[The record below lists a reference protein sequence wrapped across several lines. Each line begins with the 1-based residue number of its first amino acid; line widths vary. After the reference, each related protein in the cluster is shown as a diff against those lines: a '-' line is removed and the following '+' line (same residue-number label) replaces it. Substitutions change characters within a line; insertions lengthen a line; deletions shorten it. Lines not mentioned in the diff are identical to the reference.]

1 MKEKPITQWEGR
13 GTRAQ
18 EVSQES
24 GAHLWGQKVRDS
36 GNQRLTK
43 YSEKTAILELNNQSV
58 AF

>member
-24 GAHLWGQKVRDS
+24 GAHLWGQKVRDR
-36 GNQRLTK
+36 NQRLTK

>member
-1 MKEKPITQWEGR
+1 MKEKPITQWGR
-13 GTRAQ
+13 GQ
-18 EVSQES
+18 GSGSESPES